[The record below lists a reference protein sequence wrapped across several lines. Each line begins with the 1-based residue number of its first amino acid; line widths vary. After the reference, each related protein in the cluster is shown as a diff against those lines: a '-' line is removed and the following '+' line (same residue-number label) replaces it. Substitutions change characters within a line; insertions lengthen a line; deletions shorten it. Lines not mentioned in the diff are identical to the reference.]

1 MSACLKHFGI
11 SKEPFGCASGGKGSL
26 RELTAD
32 AAADATS
39 CRGRERAR
47 GAGGG
52 GEGGMKLPRLGPLG

>member
-1 MSACLKHFGI
+1 MSCFG
-11 SKEPFGCASGGKGSL
+11 KEPFGCASGGKGSL
-26 RELTAD
+26 RD
-32 AAADATS
+32 ADATDAT